1 MSQKSQSIDWL
12 FLCLLKKEYNHC
24 NICLFYGYIKLLNFP
39 FLHYFRIIVCS
50 CLFITSPSLFA
61 KVAEVL
67 VLHSGHQGSEWTRD
81 IQKGIEVQ
89 LEGEN
94 VDLYV
99 SYLDSYQVLT
109 EQALAQHVEYFSRKF
124 AQRNFDSIIISG
136 ENALKLVQRY
146 ADRLFLNTPI
156 IFTGIKRN
164 KKSLLNFTHKIS
176 GVIESEN
183 ILGTVLL
190 SLSLFPEAHSIYIV
204 TGNSRESKIT
214 QKSIAKFSKQLS
226 QNVTSFNDETVA
238 SLKQKVS
245 KLPVDSILI
254 FDDFSRDRN
263 GEFVNRSTML
273 KSLVGVSKA
282 PIFAVKHHDLKEGV
296 LGGVVISG
304 YTQGETAAI
313 KVLDLLQGVPIEE
326 LEVEVSVSDKYFFQY
341 DEMRRW
347 NIKASDIPSS
357 SIILNKPD
365 RKLYFSDSLI
375 IVIIISLVI
384 ILIALLQWW
393 NTYKTKS
400 ENRGIKR
407 RCSKVEH
414 LFNISYDFIFVLDLS
429 GNVKNIN
436 QTALNF
442 IAEPLADLLGKPLW
456 DSTWW
461 HQNNDSQ
468 QRLKSAMGIA
478 RLGNQIRFECQLQDK
493 FANKYTFDLS
503 VQSLRDLENKNDITE
518 IIVEARNINEIKSVE
533 EEVRKANKRSNL
545 LLDESPSMLLMLNA
559 QGLIL
564 SCNKYGC
571 NLLGYDDG
579 ELIGRNLVTLYSQL
593 VNISDLKGYLE
604 HCKSADSMLLS
615 REISYVTKEGR
626 KVWINERVR
635 KLEEHDQ
642 YFLVCENITERYE
655 LSKEL
660 NYRASHDYLTGL
672 KNRLF
677 FETQLDKHLKELA
690 YQSTPYSLM
699 YLDMDKFKIINDT
712 CGHQAGDEVLRQIA
726 TILTESVS
734 AHSLV
739 ARLGGDEFAI
749 IMPQTELMEAQQAA
763 QRIIDAIAKHH
774 FLWEGQHFSL
784 GISIG
789 LAELN
794 DAGRGGVHALSCV
807 DSACYT
813 AKESGRNRIHVYEED
828 KQEELRREEVVWVNK
843 VQDALRDESRFCLYA
858 QLIKPVDSNSNV
870 ESDYLHYE
878 ILTRMIDEAG
888 NLASPDKFIPIAE
901 SYNLADK
908 IDMIIITKT
917 ILWLRNHPEHVSK
930 LNMCSINLS
939 GQSIGDQ
946 QFIDDLVYL
955 LTNSSLPLEKLC
967 FEITETA
974 AIGNFSHAL
983 KLIRV
988 LKKLGCKLALDDF
1001 GTGLSSFGYLK
1012 RLHVDYLK
1020 IDGAFVKDMASD
1032 KKDFGIVKSINELSH
1047 LFGKKTIAEYVEDEV
1062 IIEKLKDIGVDY
1074 AQGYHLGK
1082 PVPIDMMALL
1092 SDSMSD

>member
-1 MSQKSQSIDWL
+1 LFNFSIFRSL
-12 FLCLLKKEYNHC
+12 RLLLLSCLLA
-24 NICLFYGYIKLLNFP
+24 
-39 FLHYFRIIVCS
+39 
-50 CLFITSPSLFA
+50 TSSPLFA

-67 VLHSGHQGSEWTRD
+67 VLHSGHQGNQWTRD
-81 IQKGIEVQ
+81 IQKGIETQ
-89 LEGEN
+89 FEDEN
-94 VDLYV
+94 IALYV
-99 SYLDSYQVLT
+99 TYLDSYQVLT
-109 EQALAQHVEYFSRKF
+109 EQALAQYVDYFSRKF
-124 AQRNFDSIIISG
+124 EQRDFDAVIVSG
-136 ENALKLVQRY
+136 DNALKLVQRY

-190 SLSLFPEAHSIYIV
+190 SLSLFPETHSIYIV

-214 QKSIAKFSKQLS
+214 TKSIAKFSKQLS
-226 QNVTSFNDETVA
+226 QNVITYNDETEV

-245 KLPVDSILI
+245 KLPDNSVLI

-263 GEFVNRSTML
+263 GQFVNRRTML
-273 KSLVGVSKA
+273 KSLIGVSKS
-282 PIFAVKHHDLKEGV
+282 PIFVVNRHDLEEGI
-296 LGGVVISG
+296 LGGLVISG
-304 YTQGETAAI
+304 YTQGKTASI
-313 KVLDLLQGVPIEE
+313 KVLDLLQGVPIEA
-326 LEVEVSVSDKYFFQY
+326 LPVEVNVSDKYLFQY
-341 DEMRRW
+341 EEMLRW
-347 NIKASDIPSS
+347 NIKESDIPSGSVVLNIPATKFNLTDSFSIALIS
-357 SIILNKPD
+357 SL
-365 RKLYFSDSLI
+365 
-375 IVIIISLVI
+375 LVI
-384 ILIALLQWW
+384 LFALLQWRKV
-393 NTYKTKS
+393 YKIKLETLD
-400 ENRGIKR
+400 IKR
-407 RCSKVEH
+407 KSARIEH
-414 LFNISYDFIFVLDLS
+414 IFNISYDFVFVLDLL
-429 GNVKNIN
+429 GNIKNVN
-436 QTALNF
+436 QTSLDFIGESLN
-442 IAEPLADLLGKPLW
+442 DLNGTPLW
-456 DSTWW
+456 DTSWW
-461 HQNNDSQ
+461 RKDHESQ
-468 QRLKSAMGIA
+468 QRLKSAMGVA
-478 RLGNQIRFECQLQDK
+478 RLGNQIRFECALFDK
-493 FANKYTFDLS
+493 QEKRHAFDLS
-503 VQSLRDLENKNDITE
+503 IQPIREGRDDSEITA

-593 VNISDLKGYLE
+593 VNISDLKEYLE
-604 HCKSADSMLLS
+604 HCNSAESMLLS
-615 REISYVTKEGR
+615 REISYATKEGR

-635 KLEEHDQ
+635 KLADHDQ

-677 FETQLDKHLKELA
+677 FENQLDKYLKDLA
-690 YQSTPYSLM
+690 YQSVPYSLM

-749 IMPQTELMEAQQAA
+749 IMPQTELIEAQQAA
-763 QRIIDAIAKHH
+763 QRIINAIGKHY

-789 LAELN
+789 LAELT

-858 QLIKPVDSNSNV
+858 QLIKPVDGDS
-870 ESDYLHYE
+870 EYLHYE
-878 ILTRMIDEAG
+878 ILTRMIDESG
-888 NLASPDKFIPIAE
+888 HLAPPDKFIPIAE

-917 ILWLRNHPEHVSK
+917 LSWLRNHPEHVSK
-930 LNMCSINLS
+930 LDMCSINLS
-939 GQSIGDQ
+939 GQSIGDP
-946 QFIDDLVYL
+946 QFIDDLVEL
-955 LTNSSLPLEKLC
+955 LNNSALPLEKLC
-967 FEITETA
+967 FEITETV
-974 AIGNFSHAL
+974 AIGSFSNAS
-983 KLIRV
+983 KLIRA

-1020 IDGAFVKDMASD
+1020 IDGVFVKDMAND
-1032 KKDFGIVKSINELSH
+1032 DQDFGIVKTINELSH

-1062 IIEKLKDIGVDY
+1062 IIEKLKEIGVDY

-1092 SDSMSD
+1092 SDSMSE

>member
-1 MSQKSQSIDWL
+1 LFNFSIFRSL
-12 FLCLLKKEYNHC
+12 RLLLLSCLLA
-24 NICLFYGYIKLLNFP
+24 
-39 FLHYFRIIVCS
+39 
-50 CLFITSPSLFA
+50 TSSPLFA

-67 VLHSGHQGSEWTRD
+67 VLHSGHQGNQWTRD
-81 IQKGIEVQ
+81 IQKGIETQ
-89 LEGEN
+89 FEDEN
-94 VDLYV
+94 IALYV
-99 SYLDSYQVLT
+99 TYLDSYQVLT
-109 EQALAQHVEYFSRKF
+109 EQALAQYVDYFSRKF
-124 AQRNFDSIIISG
+124 EQRDFDAVIVSG
-136 ENALKLVQRY
+136 DNALKLVQRY

-190 SLSLFPEAHSIYIV
+190 SLSLFPETHSIYIV

-214 QKSIAKFSKQLS
+214 TKSIAKFSKQLS
-226 QNVTSFNDETVA
+226 QNVITYNDETEV

-245 KLPVDSILI
+245 KLPDNSVLI

-263 GEFVNRSTML
+263 GQFVNRRTML
-273 KSLVGVSKA
+273 KSLIGVSKS
-282 PIFAVKHHDLKEGV
+282 PIFVVNRHDLEEGV
-296 LGGVVISG
+296 LGGLVISG
-304 YTQGETAAI
+304 YTQGKTASI
-313 KVLDLLQGVPIEE
+313 KVLDLLQGVPIEA
-326 LEVEVSVSDKYFFQY
+326 LPVEVNVSDKYLFQY
-341 DEMRRW
+341 EEMLRW
-347 NIKASDIPSS
+347 NIKESDIPSGSVVLNIPATKFNLTDSFSIALIS
-357 SIILNKPD
+357 SL
-365 RKLYFSDSLI
+365 
-375 IVIIISLVI
+375 LVI
-384 ILIALLQWW
+384 LFALLQWRKV
-393 NTYKTKS
+393 YKIKLETLD
-400 ENRGIKR
+400 IKR
-407 RCSKVEH
+407 KSARIEH
-414 LFNISYDFIFVLDLS
+414 IFNISYDFVFVLDLL
-429 GNVKNIN
+429 GNIKNVN
-436 QTALNF
+436 QTSLDFIGESLN
-442 IAEPLADLLGKPLW
+442 DLNGTPLW
-456 DSTWW
+456 DTSWW
-461 HQNNDSQ
+461 RKDHESQ
-468 QRLKSAMGIA
+468 QRLKSAMGVA
-478 RLGNQIRFECQLQDK
+478 RLGNQIRFECALFDK
-493 FANKYTFDLS
+493 QEKRHAFDLS
-503 VQSLRDLENKNDITE
+503 IQPIREGRDDSEITA

-593 VNISDLKGYLE
+593 VNISDLKEYLE
-604 HCKSADSMLLS
+604 HCNSAESMLLS
-615 REISYVTKEGR
+615 REISYATKEGR

-635 KLEEHDQ
+635 KLADHDQ

-677 FETQLDKHLKELA
+677 FENQLDKYLKDLA
-690 YQSTPYSLM
+690 YQSVPYSLM

-749 IMPQTELMEAQQAA
+749 IMPQTELIEAQQAA
-763 QRIIDAIAKHH
+763 QRIINAIGKHY

-789 LAELN
+789 LAELT

-858 QLIKPVDSNSNV
+858 QLIKPVDGDS
-870 ESDYLHYE
+870 EYLHYE
-878 ILTRMIDEAG
+878 ILTRMIDESG
-888 NLASPDKFIPIAE
+888 HLAPPDKFIPIAE

-917 ILWLRNHPEHVSK
+917 LSWLRNHPEHVSK
-930 LNMCSINLS
+930 LDMCSINLS
-939 GQSIGDQ
+939 GQSIGDP
-946 QFIDDLVYL
+946 QFIDDLVEL
-955 LTNSSLPLEKLC
+955 LNNSALPLEKLC
-967 FEITETA
+967 FEITETV
-974 AIGNFSHAL
+974 AIGSFSNAS
-983 KLIRV
+983 KLIRA

-1020 IDGAFVKDMASD
+1020 IDGVFVKDMAND
-1032 KKDFGIVKSINELSH
+1032 DQDFGIVKTINELSH

-1062 IIEKLKDIGVDY
+1062 IIEKLKEIGVDY

-1092 SDSMSD
+1092 SDSMSE

>member
-1 MSQKSQSIDWL
+1 MRSLRFI
-12 FLCLLKKEYNHC
+12 FLSCLLA
-24 NICLFYGYIKLLNFP
+24 
-39 FLHYFRIIVCS
+39 
-50 CLFITSPSLFA
+50 TSSPLFA

-67 VLHSGHQGSEWTRD
+67 VLHSGHQGNQWTRD
-81 IQKGIEVQ
+81 IQDGIEEQ
-89 LEGEN
+89 FEDEN
-94 VDLYV
+94 IALYV

-109 EQALAQHVEYFSRKF
+109 EQALAQYVDYFSRKF
-124 AQRNFDSIIISG
+124 EQRNFDAVIVSG
-136 ENALKLVQRY
+136 DNALKLVQRY

-156 IFTGIKRN
+156 IFTGIQRN
-164 KKSLLNFTHKIS
+164 QKSLLNFTHKIS

-190 SLSLFPEAHSIYIV
+190 SLSLFPETHSIYIV

-214 QKSIAKFSKQLS
+214 TKNIAKFSKQLS
-226 QNVTSFNDETVA
+226 QNVITFNDETEV

-245 KLPVDSILI
+245 KLPDNSILI

-263 GEFVNRSTML
+263 GIFVNRSTML
-273 KSLVGVSKA
+273 KSLIGVSQSA
-282 PIFAVKHHDLKEGV
+282 IFVVNRHDLESGV
-296 LGGVVISG
+296 LGGLVISG
-304 YTQGETAAI
+304 ITQGKTAAI
-313 KVLDLLQGVPIEE
+313 KVLDLLQGVPIEA
-326 LEVEVSVSDKYFFQY
+326 LPVEVNVSDKYFFLH
-341 DEMRRW
+341 DEMLRW
-347 NIKASDIPSS
+347 DITRDDIPSGS
-357 SIILNKPD
+357 VILNEPST
-365 RKLYFSDSLI
+365 KLYLTDSFAIAIFSSL
-375 IVIIISLVI
+375 LVI
-384 ILIALLQWW
+384 FFAMLQWW
-393 NTYKTKS
+393 KVHNIKLEKLDVQRKS
-400 ENRGIKR
+400 DRI
-407 RCSKVEH
+407 EH
-414 LFNISYDFIFVLDLS
+414 IFNISYDFVFVLDLL
-429 GNVKNIN
+429 GNIKNIN
-436 QTALNF
+436 QTALDF
-442 IAEPLADLLGKPLW
+442 VDQDLADLKDMPLW
-456 DSTWW
+456 DTVWW
-461 HQNNDSQ
+461 HKDHDSQ
-468 QRLKSAMGIA
+468 QRLKSAMGVA
-478 RLGNQIRFECQLQDK
+478 RLGNQIRFECSLLDK
-493 FANKYTFDLS
+493 KEKRNAFDLS
-503 VQSLRDLENKNDITE
+503 IQPIREGKDDLEITS
-518 IIVEARNINEIKSVE
+518 IIVEARNINEIKGIE

-571 NLLGYDDG
+571 NLLGYNDG

-593 VNISDLKGYLE
+593 FNISDLKEYLE
-604 HCKSADSMLLS
+604 HCNHADAMLLS
-615 REISYVTKEGR
+615 REISYSTKEGR
-626 KVWINERVR
+626 KIWINERVR
-635 KLEEHDQ
+635 KLADHDQ

-677 FETQLDKHLKELA
+677 FENQLDTYLKDLA
-690 YQSTPYSLM
+690 YQSSPYSLM

-726 TILTESVS
+726 AILTECVSV
-734 AHSLV
+734 HSLV

-749 IMPQTELMEAQQAA
+749 IMPQTELVEAKMAA
-763 QRIIDAIAKHH
+763 QRIIDAIGKHY

-789 LAELN
+789 LAELT

-858 QLIKPVDSNSNV
+858 QLIKPVDGDS
-870 ESDYLHYE
+870 EYLHYE

-888 NLASPDKFIPIAE
+888 NLAPPDKFIPIAE

-917 ILWLRNHPEHVSK
+917 LSWLRNHPEHVVK
-930 LNMCSINLS
+930 LDMCSINLS
-939 GQSIGDQ
+939 GQSIGDP
-946 QFIDDLVYL
+946 QFIDDLVEIL
-955 LTNSSLPLEKLC
+955 NNSALPLEKLC
-967 FEITETA
+967 FEITETV
-974 AIGNFSHAL
+974 AIGSFSNAS
-983 KLIRV
+983 KLIKA

-1020 IDGAFVKDMASD
+1020 IDGVFVKDMAND
-1032 KKDFGIVKSINELSH
+1032 DQDMGIVKSINELSH

-1062 IIEKLKDIGVDY
+1062 TIEKLKEIGVDY

-1092 SDSMSD
+1092 SDSMSE

>member
-1 MSQKSQSIDWL
+1 MFNFSSFSLSRSLCFL
-12 FLCLLKKEYNHC
+12 FLSCLL
-24 NICLFYGYIKLLNFP
+24 
-39 FLHYFRIIVCS
+39 VT
-50 CLFITSPSLFA
+50 TSPLFA
-61 KVAEVL
+61 KAAEVL
-67 VLHSGHQGSEWTRD
+67 VLHSVHQGNQWTRD
-81 IQKGIEVQ
+81 IQKGIETQ
-89 LEGEN
+89 FEDEN
-94 VDLYV
+94 IALYV
-99 SYLDSYQVLT
+99 TYLDSYQVLT
-109 EQALAQHVEYFSRKF
+109 EQALAQYVDYFSRKF
-124 AQRNFDSIIISG
+124 EQRDFDAVIVSG
-136 ENALKLVQRY
+136 DNALKLVQRY

-156 IFTGIKRN
+156 IFTGIKRH

-190 SLSLFPEAHSIYIV
+190 SLSLFPETHSIYIV

-214 QKSIAKFSKQLS
+214 TKSIAKFSNQLS
-226 QNVTSFNDETVA
+226 QNVITFNDETEV

-245 KLPVDSILI
+245 KLPENSVLI

-263 GEFVNRSTML
+263 AQFVNRNTML
-273 KSLVGVSKA
+273 KSLIGVSKS
-282 PIFAVKHHDLKEGV
+282 PLFVVNRHDLEEGV
-296 LGGVVISG
+296 LGGLVISG
-304 YTQGETAAI
+304 FTQGKTGAI
-313 KVLDLLQGVPIEE
+313 KVLDLLQGVPIEA
-326 LEVEVSVSDKYFFQY
+326 LPVEVNVSDKYFFQY
-341 DEMRRW
+341 DEMLRW
-347 NIKASDIPSS
+347 NISVEDIPSGS
-357 SIILNKPD
+357 VILNEPAT
-365 RKLYFSDSLI
+365 KLHLTDSFTVALFSIL
-375 IVIIISLVI
+375 LVI
-384 ILIALLQWW
+384 LFALLQWW
-393 NTYKTKS
+393 KVRKIKLEKLDIQCKS
-400 ENRGIKR
+400 DRI
-407 RCSKVEH
+407 EH
-414 LFNISYDFIFVLDLS
+414 IFNISYDFVFVLDLL
-429 GNVKNIN
+429 GNIKNVN

-442 IAEPLADLLGKPLW
+442 VKQDLNEMTGLPLW
-456 DSTWW
+456 DTTWW
-461 HQNNDSQ
+461 YKDHDSQ
-468 QRLKSAMGIA
+468 HRLKSAMGVA
-478 RLGNQIRFECQLQDK
+478 RLGNQIRFECFLFDQKEKQH
-493 FANKYTFDLS
+493 AFDLS
-503 VQSLRDLENKNDITE
+503 IQPIREGEDDSEITS
-518 IIVEARNINEIKSVE
+518 IIVEARNINEIKSIE

-571 NLLGYDDG
+571 NLLGYADG

-593 VNISDLKGYLE
+593 INISDLKEYLE
-604 HCKSADSMLLS
+604 SCNSADGLLLS
-615 REISYVTKEGR
+615 REISYSTKENR
-626 KVWINERVR
+626 KIWINERVR
-635 KLEEHDQ
+635 KLADHDQ

-677 FETQLDKHLKELA
+677 FENQLETYLKDLA

-749 IMPQTELMEAQQAA
+749 IMPQTELIEAKLAA
-763 QRIIDAIAKHH
+763 QRIINAIGKHY
-774 FLWEGQHFSL
+774 FLWEGQHFTL

-789 LAELN
+789 LVELT

-858 QLIKPVDSNSNV
+858 QLIKPVDG

-878 ILTRMIDEAG
+878 ILTRMIDESG
-888 NLASPDKFIPIAE
+888 NLAPPDKFIPIAE

-917 ILWLRNHPEHVSK
+917 LSWLRNHPEHVLK
-930 LNMCSINLS
+930 LDMCSINLS
-939 GQSIGDQ
+939 GQSIGDP
-946 QFIDDLVYL
+946 QFIDDLVEIL
-955 LTNSSLPLEKLC
+955 NNSALPLEKLC
-967 FEITETA
+967 FEITETV
-974 AIGNFSHAL
+974 AIGSFSNAS
-983 KLIRV
+983 KLIRK

-1001 GTGLSSFGYLK
+1001 GTGLSSFSYLK
-1012 RLHVDYLK
+1012 RLHVDYIK
-1020 IDGAFVKDMASD
+1020 IDGVFVKDMAND
-1032 KKDFGIVKSINELSH
+1032 EQDMGIVKSINELSH

-1062 IIEKLKDIGVDY
+1062 IIEKLKEIGVDY

-1092 SDSMSD
+1092 SDSMGD

>member
-1 MSQKSQSIDWL
+1 M
-12 FLCLLKKEYNHC
+12 
-24 NICLFYGYIKLLNFP
+24 
-39 FLHYFRIIVCS
+39 
-50 CLFITSPSLFA
+50 
-61 KVAEVL
+61 
-67 VLHSGHQGSEWTRD
+67 HSGHQGNQWTRD
-81 IQKGIEVQ
+81 IQKGIEIQ
-89 LEGEN
+89 FEDEN
-94 VDLYV
+94 IALYV
-99 SYLDSYQVLT
+99 TYLDSYQVLT
-109 EQALAQHVEYFSRKF
+109 EQSLAQYVDHFARKF
-124 AQRNFDSIIISG
+124 EQRDFDAVIVSG
-136 ENALKLVQRY
+136 DNALKLVQRY

-190 SLSLFPEAHSIYIV
+190 ALSLFPETYSVYIV

-214 QKSIAKFSKQLS
+214 TKNIAKFSKQLS
-226 QNVTSFNDETVA
+226 QNVITFNDETKI

-245 KLPVDSILI
+245 KLPAHSVLV

-263 GEFVNRSTML
+263 GQFVNRSTML
-273 KSLVGVSKA
+273 KSLIGVAKS
-282 PIFAVKHHDLKEGV
+282 PIFVVNRHDLAEGV
-296 LGGVVISG
+296 LGGLVISG
-304 YTQGETAAI
+304 FTQGKTAAI
-313 KVLDLLQGVPIEE
+313 KVLDLLQGVPIEA
-326 LEVEVSVSDKYFFQY
+326 LPIEVNVSDKYFFQY
-341 DEMRRW
+341 DEMLRW
-347 NIKASDIPSS
+347 QIKESDIPSGS
-357 SIILNKPD
+357 VILNEPVTQF
-365 RKLYFSDSLI
+365 YFTNSFTIALI
-375 IVIIISLVI
+375 STLLVI
-384 ILIALLQWW
+384 FFALLQWW
-393 NTYKTKS
+393 KVHNINLDRL
-400 ENRGIKR
+400 EIKR
-407 RCSKVEH
+407 KSDRIEH
-414 LFNISYDFIFVLDLS
+414 IFNISYDFVFVLDLL
-429 GNVKNIN
+429 GNIKNVN
-436 QTALNF
+436 QTALDF
-442 IAEPLADLLGKPLW
+442 VEQDLSKLKGKPLW
-456 DSTWW
+456 DAIWW
-461 HQNNDSQ
+461 QNDQESQ
-468 QRLKSAMGIA
+468 QRLKSAMGVA
-478 RLGNQIRFECQLQDK
+478 RLGDQIRFECLLVDK
-493 FANKYTFDLS
+493 NKKRHDFDLS
-503 VQSLRDLENKNDITE
+503 IQPIKEGKNDDEITS

-593 VNISDLKGYLE
+593 VNISDLKKYLE
-604 HCKSADSMLLS
+604 HCTHADAMLLS
-615 REISYVTKEGR
+615 REISYTTKEGR
-626 KVWINERVR
+626 KIWINERVR
-635 KLEEHDQ
+635 KLAEHDQ

-677 FETQLDKHLKELA
+677 FETQLDKHLKDLA
-690 YQSTPYSLM
+690 YQSVPYSLM

-734 AHSLV
+734 AHSVV

-749 IMPQTELMEAQQAA
+749 IMPQTELVEAQEAA
-763 QRIIDAIAKHH
+763 QRIINTIGKHN

-789 LAELN
+789 LAELT

-858 QLIKPVDSNSNV
+858 QLIKSVDGD
-870 ESDYLHYE
+870 SDYLHYE

-917 ILWLRNHPEHVSK
+917 LSWLRNHPEHVLK
-930 LNMCSINLS
+930 LDMCSINLS
-939 GQSIGDQ
+939 GQSIGDP
-946 QFIDDLVYL
+946 QFIDNLVEL
-955 LTNSSLPLEKLC
+955 LNNSALPLEKLC
-967 FEITETA
+967 FEITETV
-974 AIGNFSHAL
+974 AISSFSNAS
-983 KLIRV
+983 KLIRA

-1012 RLHVDYLK
+1012 RLDVDYLK
-1020 IDGAFVKDMASD
+1020 IDGVFVKDMAND
-1032 KKDFGIVKSINELSH
+1032 EKDFGIVKSINELSH
-1047 LFGKKTIAEYVEDEV
+1047 LFGKKTIAEYVEDEQ
-1062 IIEKLKDIGVDY
+1062 IIEKLKEIGVDY

-1092 SDSMSD
+1092 SDSMD

>member
-1 MSQKSQSIDWL
+1 MFNFSL
-12 FLCLLKKEYNHC
+12 LRFLR
-24 NICLFYGYIKLLNFP
+24 YI
-39 FLHYFRIIVCS
+39 FLSFFLIS
-50 CLFITSPSLFA
+50 ASPLFA

-67 VLHSGHQGSEWTRD
+67 VLHSGHQGNQWTRD
-81 IQKGIEVQ
+81 IQKGVEAQ
-89 LEGEN
+89 FEDEN
-94 VDLYV
+94 IALYV
-99 SYLDSYQVLT
+99 TYLDSYQVLT
-109 EQALAQHVEYFSRKF
+109 EQALAQYVDYFSRKF
-124 AQRNFDSIIISG
+124 ELRDFDAVIVSG
-136 ENALKLVQRY
+136 DNALKLVQRY

-164 KKSLLNFTHKIS
+164 KESILNFTPKIS

-190 SLSLFPEAHSIYIV
+190 SLSLFPDTHSIYIV

-214 QKSIAKFSKQLS
+214 TKSIAKFSKQLS
-226 QNVTSFNDETVA
+226 QNVITFNDETEV
-238 SLKQKVS
+238 SLKQKVG
-245 KLPVDSILI
+245 KLSNNSVLI

-263 GEFVNRSTML
+263 GQFVNRRTML
-273 KSLVGVSKA
+273 KSLIGVSKS
-282 PIFAVKHHDLKEGV
+282 PLFVVNRHDLEKGV
-296 LGGVVISG
+296 LGGLVISG
-304 YTQGETAAI
+304 FTQGKTAAI
-313 KVLDLLQGVPIEE
+313 KVLDLLQGVPIEA
-326 LEVEVSVSDKYFFQY
+326 LPVEVNVSEKYFFQY
-341 DEMRRW
+341 DEMLRW
-347 NIKASDIPSS
+347 NITDTALPKGSVVLNEPATKLHLTTSFLIA
-357 SIILNKPD
+357 ILSG
-365 RKLYFSDSLI
+365 FLI
-375 IVIIISLVI
+375 IAFIFI
-384 ILIALLQWW
+384 QWW
-393 NTYKTKS
+393 KVHKIRIEKS
-400 ENRGIKR
+400 EIKR
-407 RCSKVEH
+407 KSDRIEH
-414 LFNISYDFIFVLDLS
+414 IFNISYDFVFVLDLL
-429 GNVKNIN
+429 GNIKNVN
-436 QTALNF
+436 QTALDF
-442 IAEPLADLLGKPLW
+442 VDRELSQLITIPLW
-456 DSTWW
+456 DTAWW
-461 HQNNDSQ
+461 HKEHDSQ
-468 QRLKSAMGIA
+468 QRLKSAMGVA
-478 RLGNQIRFECQLQDK
+478 RLGNQIRFECLLFDK
-493 FANKYTFDLS
+493 KGNRHAFDLS
-503 VQSLRDLENKNDITE
+503 IQPIREAADDTE
-518 IIVEARNINEIKSVE
+518 VTSIIVEARNINEIKSVE

-571 NLLGYDDG
+571 NLLGYNDG

-593 VNISDLKGYLE
+593 INISDLKEYLE
-604 HCKSADSMLLS
+604 HCNNADGMLLS
-615 REISYVTKEGR
+615 REISYSTKEGR
-626 KVWINERVR
+626 KIWINERVR
-635 KLEEHDQ
+635 KLAEHDQ

-677 FETQLDKHLKELA
+677 FENELDKYLKDLA

-749 IMPQTELMEAQQAA
+749 IMPQTELVEAKQSA
-763 QRIIDAIAKHH
+763 QRIINAIGKHY

-789 LAELN
+789 LAELT

-813 AKESGRNRIHVYEED
+813 AKESGRNRIHIYEED

-858 QLIKPVDSNSNV
+858 QLIKPVEGDSG
-870 ESDYLHYE
+870 YLHYE
-878 ILTRMIDEAG
+878 ILTRMIDESG
-888 NLASPDKFIPIAE
+888 HLASPDKFIPIAE

-917 ILWLRNHPEHVSK
+917 LSWLRNHPEHVLK
-930 LNMCSINLS
+930 LDMCSINLS
-939 GQSIGDQ
+939 GQSIGDP
-946 QFIDDLVYL
+946 QFIDDLVAIL
-955 LTNSSLPLEKLC
+955 NNSALPLEKLC
-967 FEITETA
+967 FEITETV
-974 AIGNFSHAL
+974 AIGSFSNAS
-983 KLIRV
+983 KLINA

-1020 IDGAFVKDMASD
+1020 IDGVFVKDMAND
-1032 KKDFGIVKSINELSH
+1032 EQDMGIVKSINELSH
-1047 LFGKKTIAEYVEDEV
+1047 LFGKKTIAEYVEDE
-1062 IIEKLKDIGVDY
+1062 ITIEKLKEIGVDY

-1092 SDSMSD
+1092 SDSMDD

>member
-1 MSQKSQSIDWL
+1 MFNCSFFRSLRLIFITLL
-12 FLCLLKKEYNHC
+12 F
-24 NICLFYGYIKLLNFP
+24 
-39 FLHYFRIIVCS
+39 VCS
-50 CLFITSPSLFA
+50 PPLFA

-67 VLHSGHQGSEWTRD
+67 VLHSGHQGNQWTRD
-81 IQKGIEVQ
+81 IQDGIEEQ
-89 LEGEN
+89 FEDEN
-94 VDLYV
+94 IALYV
-99 SYLDSYQVLT
+99 TYLDSYQVLS
-109 EQALAQHVEYFSRKF
+109 EQALAQYVDYFARKF
-124 AQRNFDSIIISG
+124 EQRDFDAVIVSG
-136 ENALKLVQRY
+136 DNALKLVQRY

-190 SLSLFPEAHSIYIV
+190 SLSLFPETHSLFIV

-214 QKSIAKFSKQLS
+214 TKSIAKFSKQLS
-226 QNVTSFNDETVA
+226 QNVITFNDETEV

-245 KLPVDSILI
+245 KLTANSVLI

-263 GEFVNRSTML
+263 GQFVNRSTML
-273 KSLVGVSKA
+273 KSLIGVSKA
-282 PIFAVKHHDLKEGV
+282 PIFVVNQHDLEDGV
-296 LGGVVISG
+296 LGGLVISG
-304 YTQGETAAI
+304 VTQGKTAAI
-313 KVLDLLQGVPIEE
+313 KVLDLLQGVPIEA
-326 LEVEVSVSDKYFFQY
+326 LPVEVNVSDKYYFQY
-341 DEMRRW
+341 EEMLRW
-347 NIKASDIPSS
+347 NIKESDVPSN
-357 SIILNKPD
+357 SIILNVPVTN
-365 RKLYFSDSLI
+365 FHFTDSFT
-375 IVIIISLVI
+375 
-384 ILIALLQWW
+384 IALLSCLLMIIFALIQWW
-393 NTYKTKS
+393 KVHKVKLEKAEVKRKS
-400 ENRGIKR
+400 DNI
-407 RCSKVEH
+407 EH
-414 LFNISYDFIFVLDLS
+414 IFNVSYDFIFILDLL
-429 GNVKNIN
+429 GNIRNVN
-436 QTALNF
+436 QTALNAIDQE
-442 IAEPLADLLGKPLW
+442 IAEMKGTPLW
-456 DSTWW
+456 DARWLA
-461 HQNNDSQ
+461 NDLESQ
-468 QRLKSAMGIA
+468 QRLKSAMGVA
-478 RLGNQIRFECQLQDK
+478 RLGNQIRFECMLLDK
-493 FANKYTFDLS
+493 VGERHAFDLS
-503 VQSLRDLENKNDITE
+503 IQPIREGDEDSEITS
-518 IIVEARNINEIKSVE
+518 IIVEGRNINEIKSVE

-593 VNISDLKGYLE
+593 VNISDLKEYLE
-604 HCKSADSMLLS
+604 HCNSADGMLLS
-615 REISYVTKEGR
+615 REISYSTKEGR

-635 KLEEHDQ
+635 KLAEHDQ

-677 FETQLDKHLKELA
+677 FENQLDKYLKDLA
-690 YQSTPYSLM
+690 YQSAPYSLM

-726 TILTESVS
+726 AILTESVS

-749 IMPQTELMEAQQAA
+749 IMPQTELVEAKQAA
-763 QRIIDAIAKHH
+763 QRIIDAIGKHY

-789 LAELN
+789 LAELS

-813 AKESGRNRIHVYEED
+813 AKESGRNRIHIYEED

-858 QLIKPVDSNSNV
+858 QLIKPVDGDS
-870 ESDYLHYE
+870 EYLHYE

-917 ILWLRNHPEHVSK
+917 LSWLRNHPEHVSK
-930 LNMCSINLS
+930 LDMCSINLS
-939 GQSIGDQ
+939 GQSVGDP
-946 QFIDDLVYL
+946 QFIDDLVEL
-955 LTNSSLPLEKLC
+955 LNGSALPLQKLC
-967 FEITETA
+967 FEITETV
-974 AIGNFSHAL
+974 AIGSFSNAS
-983 KLIRV
+983 KLIRA

-1020 IDGAFVKDMASD
+1020 IDGVFVKDMAND
-1032 KKDFGIVKSINELSH
+1032 EQDFGIVKSIHELSH

-1062 IIEKLKDIGVDY
+1062 IIEKLKEIGVDY

-1092 SDSMSD
+1092 SDSMSE